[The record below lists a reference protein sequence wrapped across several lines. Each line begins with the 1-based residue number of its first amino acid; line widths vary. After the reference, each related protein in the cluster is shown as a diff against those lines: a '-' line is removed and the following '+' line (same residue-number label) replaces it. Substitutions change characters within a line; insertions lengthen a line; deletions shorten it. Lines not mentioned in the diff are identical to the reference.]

1 MKGKAVCFFIVSY
14 EHPFGWIFI
23 NMPIVLFGQY
33 TIQSNNNIV
42 YYSKEQDSK
51 DKYYSNNIVYYN

>member
-1 MKGKAVCFFIVSY
+1 MLFIVSY

-23 NMPIVLFGQY
+23 NMSIVLFGQY
-33 TIQSNNNIV
+33 TIQSSNNIV

>member
-51 DKYYSNNIVYYN
+51 DKYYSLL